1 MLPAGEKDSMKDPA
15 EIRVH
20 CRPMMHEVAKETVD
34 SGSAPALPYVTADL
48 PGVGG
53 VIKRFDEDFFVTE
66 VPLYPAS
73 GEGTHQ
79 YLTIEKRGLTTLDAI
94 RRIGRALGV
103 APRQIGYA
111 GLKDAHAVT
120 RQRISVEHVAE
131 ERIAALDL
139 PGIAVVSVERHT
151 NKIKL
156 GHLAGNRFR
165 IRIREVNRIREATD
179 DPLLRV
185 AAIMD
190 VLEKRGS
197 PNYFGPQRFG
207 VRGDNA
213 KIGTA
218 VLGEDYDEAIAMMLG
233 RPTNADRPDIHQARA
248 LFDDGRYEES
258 AAAWP
263 RRFSDQQRQVLT
275 YMRSGRD
282 ARKAWMAT
290 AHPLRKLL
298 ISAVQSELF
307 NQVLARRIDEIDQLY
322 LGDLAWKH
330 ANGACFRVEDATV
343 EQPRCDA
350 LEISP
355 TGPLFGKSMT
365 EPEGTPGEMESS
377 ILAESS
383 LTQKHFRPQGGVR
396 LDGARRPLRIP
407 LLEPSTQTARD
418 DAGTY
423 IELQFT
429 LPPGAY
435 ATCVTREVCKNELQ

>member
-1 MLPAGEKDSMKDPA
+1 MDTEETEKA
-15 EIRVH
+15 
-20 CRPMMHEVAKETVD
+20 VD
-34 SGSAPALPYVTADL
+34 SAHAPVLPYLTADL

-53 VIKRFDEDFFVTE
+53 VIKRFDEDFCVTE

-73 GEGTHQ
+73 GEGTHL
-79 YLTIEKRGLTTLDAI
+79 YLTIKKRGLTTLDAI
-94 RRIGRALGV
+94 RRIGRALDV

-131 ERIAALDL
+131 ERIAELDL
-139 PGIAVVSVERHT
+139 PGIEVISVERHT

-156 GHLAGNRFR
+156 GHLAGNRFC
-165 IRIREVNRIREATD
+165 IRIRETTA
-179 DPLLRV
+179 DPLPRV
-185 AAIMD
+185 AAIMA

-213 KIGTA
+213 RSGTA
-218 VLGEDYDEAIAMMLG
+218 VLGDDYDEAIAMMLG
-233 RPTNADRPDIHQARA
+233 RPTSADRPDIRKARA
-248 LFDDGRYEES
+248 LFDEGRYEEA

-263 RRFSDQQRQVLT
+263 GRFSDQKRLVVT

-307 NQVLARRIDEIDQLY
+307 NQVLARRIDEIDRLH

-330 ANGACFRVEDATV
+330 ANGACFRVEDVAV

-350 LEISP
+350 FEISP

-365 EPEGTPGEMESS
+365 EPEGAPAEMESS
-377 ILAESS
+377 ILAKSG
-383 LTQKHFRPQGGVR
+383 LTLKHFRPQGGVR

-407 LLEPSTQTARD
+407 LLEPSAQAGRD

-435 ATCVTREVCKNELQ
+435 ATCVTREVCKNEG